1 MDKYMDFV
9 TIPPDVWQ
17 LIFTWCNLL
26 ILFLLVRHFLFK
38 PVQKIIKQREDEVG
52 EMYDK
57 AEAAQK
63 HAEALEAEYT
73 VKLADAKNEASR
85 IMQTATKNAQ
95 TRGDEIVREAEE
107 KAAAA
112 MTKAEARIEQERKN
126 ALSQIQGQVA
136 DMAVSI
142 AQKVIEKELTPAEH
156 DRLVAGVI
164 DSEVEE

>member
-9 TIPPDVWQ
+9 NIPPDVWE

-38 PVQKIIKQREDEVG
+38 PVQKILKQREEEVG
-52 EMYDK
+52 EMYTK

-63 HAEALEAEYT
+63 NAEAMEAEYT
-73 VKLADAKNEASR
+73 EKLADAKNEAGR

-95 TRGDEIVREAEE
+95 ERSEEIVRDAEE

-126 ALSQIQGQVA
+126 ALAQIQDQVA

-142 AQKVIEKELTPAEH
+142 AQKVIEKELSPAEH
-156 DRLVAGVI
+156 DRLVAGVL
-164 DSEVEE
+164 DSEVE